1 MTIMINLLATI
12 AWLATF
18 ILIGLRLRQ
27 RLQGQT
33 AQYQHLLQVSW
44 VTALLFHGISVFYNL
59 WQSPGLYFSFTMA
72 SSLIMWLC
80 NLLLFITNLKRPL
93 ETLVLFILPFTLSTM
108 LIAGLEERPTTL
120 LNLNDGL
127 GLHIFLSLLA
137 YSMLAIAALLALF
150 LAWQNRHLHNHKPSG
165 LIRTLPPLLDMEA
178 LLFQFIMLGVAL
190 LALGLLTGGVY
201 VDDLFAQHL
210 AHKTLLS
217 ILALFVFSTLLYGHW
232 RYGWRGRKAIHW
244 TLSGFILLML
254 AFFGSKFVLEFLIS

>member
-1 MTIMINLLATI
+1 MINLLATMT
-12 AWLATF
+12 WLATF

-27 RLQGQT
+27 RLQGQPVY
-33 AQYQHLLQVSW
+33 YQHLLQVSW
-44 VTALLFHGISVFYNL
+44 LSALVLHGMSIFYTL
-59 WQSPGLYFSFTMA
+59 WHEPGLYLSFTMA
-72 SSLIMWLC
+72 SSLVMWLC
-80 NLLLFITNLKRPL
+80 NVLLFIANFKRPL

-108 LIAGLEERPTTL
+108 LIASLDNHQTTMI
-120 LNLNDGL
+120 NLNDGL

-178 LLFQFIMLGVAL
+178 LLFQFIMAGVVL
-190 LALGLLTGGVY
+190 LALGLMSGSLY
-201 VDDLFAQHL
+201 IDDLFAQHL

-254 AFFGSKFVLEFLIS
+254 AFFGSKFVLEFLVPPN

>member
-80 NLLLFITNLKRPL
+80 NLLLFIANLKRPL

-108 LIAGLEERPTTL
+108 LIAGLEERP
-120 LNLNDGL
+120 
-127 GLHIFLSLLA
+127 
-137 YSMLAIAALLALF
+137 
-150 LAWQNRHLHNHKPSG
+150 
-165 LIRTLPPLLDMEA
+165 LPC
-178 LLFQFIMLGVAL
+178 
-190 LALGLLTGGVY
+190 
-201 VDDLFAQHL
+201 
-210 AHKTLLS
+210 
-217 ILALFVFSTLLYGHW
+217 
-232 RYGWRGRKAIHW
+232 
-244 TLSGFILLML
+244 
-254 AFFGSKFVLEFLIS
+254 